1 MVASVEEPGDSPG
14 MREGD
19 IHNDRLETV
28 ILPESNIVDL
38 SCQVGFDSADSFLNL
53 II

>member
-1 MVASVEEPGDSPG
+1 MVVSVEEPEDSPG
-14 MREGD
+14 RREGD

-28 ILPESNIVDL
+28 ILPESSIVDL
-38 SCQVGFDSADSFLNL
+38 SCQVGFDYAGSLFKL